1 MKNSK
6 NLRYGFTT
14 GSVAAFAAKAAAC
27 DLLLGFVPKDISVMT
42 PKQIPYSP
50 SYKNPKR
57 GIVEVRK
64 FAGDDPDV
72 TDGMTIRAIVSVE
85 SVSEEQKK
93 ETTLIDRETE
103 DTDFQ
108 RSNKSDYKEISSSD
122 NSEGGVIV
130 AIDGGKGIGRVT
142 KPGLDQPVGNAAIN
156 HVPRQMITENV
167 LEVCKAADFTGKIN
181 VIIEADGGEEI
192 AKKTFNPRL
201 GIVGGISILGT
212 TGIVE
217 PMSDEALVDTIRVE
231 IHQRSVLGEKR
242 LLMAF
247 GNYGQEF
254 LLEDYGIDLDT
265 AVMCSNFI
273 KDALTIAAD
282 EGFKEILLV
291 GHLGKIVKVAGGF
304 SNTHSKYGDCRMELL
319 TSALLKSKADCT
331 VDDARK
337 LSQMNTT
344 EEAADFLAEKGYL
357 SDVMSVIM
365 SEIHDTISRWIPDVE
380 VHLMIYTVNQRL
392 IGRD

>member
-27 DLLLGFVPKDISVMT
+27 DLLLGFIPKDISVMT
-42 PKQIPYSP
+42 PKQIHYSP
-50 SYKNPKR
+50 SYKNPQR
-57 GIVEVRK
+57 GVVEVQK

-72 TDGMTIRAIVSVE
+72 TDGMTIRAIVRVE
-85 SVSEEQKK
+85 P
-93 ETTLIDRETE
+93 
-103 DTDFQ
+103 
-108 RSNKSDYKEISSSD
+108 SSS
-122 NSEGGVIV
+122 VIV
-130 AIDGGKGIGRVT
+130 VIDGGKGVGRVT

-217 PMSDEALVDTIRVE
+217 PMSDAALVDTIRVE
-231 IHQRSVLGEKR
+231 IHQRSVLGEKK

-254 LLEDYGIDLDT
+254 LLQDYGIDLDT

-273 KDALTIAAD
+273 KDALTIAEE
-282 EGFKEILLV
+282 EGFIEILLV

-319 TSALLKSKADCT
+319 TSALLKSRADCT
-331 VDDARK
+331 IDDARR

-344 EEAADFLAEKGYL
+344 EEAADFLADKGYL

-380 VHLMIYTVNQRL
+380 VHLMVYTVNQRL
-392 IGRD
+392 IGKD

>member
-1 MKNSK
+1 MTNSK
-6 NLRYGFTT
+6 KLRYGFTT
-14 GSVAAFAAKAAAC
+14 GSAAAFAAKAAAC
-27 DLLLGFVPKDISVMT
+27 DLLLGFIPKDISVMT
-42 PKQIPYSP
+42 PKQIHYSP
-50 SYKNPKR
+50 SYKNPQR
-57 GIVEVRK
+57 GVVEVQK

-72 TDGMTIRAIVSVE
+72 TDGMTIRAIVRVE
-85 SVSEEQKK
+85 P
-93 ETTLIDRETE
+93 
-103 DTDFQ
+103 
-108 RSNKSDYKEISSSD
+108 SSS
-122 NSEGGVIV
+122 VIV
-130 AIDGGKGIGRVT
+130 VIDGGKGVGRVT

-167 LEVCKAADFTGKIN
+167 LEVCMAADFLGKIN

-217 PMSDEALVDTIRVE
+217 PMSDAALVDTIRVE
-231 IHQRSVLGEKR
+231 IHQRSVLGEKK

-254 LLEDYGIDLDT
+254 LLQDYGIDLDT

-273 KDALTIAAD
+273 KDALTIAEE
-282 EGFKEILLV
+282 EGFIEILLV

-319 TSALLKSKADCT
+319 TSALLKSGADCT
-331 VDDARK
+331 IDDARR

-344 EEAADFLAEKGYL
+344 EEAADFLADKGYL

>member
-14 GSVAAFAAKAAAC
+14 GSAAAFAAKAAAC
-27 DLLLGFVPKDISVMT
+27 DLLLGFIPKDISVMT

-50 SYKNPKR
+50 SYENPKR
-57 GIVEVRK
+57 GVVEVKK

-72 TDGMTIRAIVSVE
+72 TDGMTIRARVTTVNVDEPDVNTLGNTYVLTKRASKKSYDNEIY
-85 SVSEEQKK
+85 VSE
-93 ETTLIDRETE
+93 
-103 DTDFQ
+103 
-108 RSNKSDYKEISSSD
+108 
-122 NSEGGVIV
+122 NSFGDSKII
-130 AIDGGKGIGRVT
+130 IDGGRGVGRVT

-167 LEVCKAADFTGKIN
+167 LEVCKAADFLGKIN

-231 IHQRSVLGEKR
+231 IHQRSVLGEKK

-254 LLEDYGIDLDT
+254 LLQDYGINLDT

-273 KDALTIAAD
+273 KDALTIAEE

-331 VDDARK
+331 IKDARK

-357 SDVMSVIM
+357 FDVMSVIM
-365 SEIHDTISRWIPDVE
+365 SEIHDTITRWIPDVE

-392 IGRD
+392 IGKD

>member
-1 MKNSK
+1 MTNSK

-14 GSVAAFAAKAAAC
+14 GSAAAFAAKAAAC
-27 DLLLGFVPKDISVMT
+27 DLLLGFIPKDISVMT

-50 SYKNPKR
+50 SYKNPQK
-57 GIVEVRK
+57 GVVEVQK

-72 TDGMTIRAIVSVE
+72 TDGMTIRGIVSAE
-85 SVSEEQKK
+85 P
-93 ETTLIDRETE
+93 
-103 DTDFQ
+103 F
-108 RSNKSDYKEISSSD
+108 
-122 NSEGGVIV
+122 SEGVEV
-130 AIDGGKGIGRVT
+130 LIDGGKGVGRVT

-156 HVPRQMITENV
+156 HVPRQMIEENV
-167 LEVCKAADFTGKIN
+167 LEVCKASDFTGRIN

-201 GIVGGISILGT
+201 GIEGGISILGT

-217 PMSDEALVDTIRVE
+217 PMSDAALVDTIRVE
-231 IHQRSVLGEKR
+231 IHQRRVLGEDS

-254 LLEDYGIDLDT
+254 LFDDYGIDLDT

-273 KDALTIAAD
+273 KDALMITED
-282 EGFKEILLV
+282 EGFKKILLV

-304 SNTHSKYGDCRMELL
+304 SNTHSKYGDCRMEIL
-319 TSALLKSKADCT
+319 TSALLRSDADCT
-331 VDDARK
+331 IDDARQ

-344 EEAADFLAEKGYL
+344 EEAADFLDQKGYL
-357 SDVMSVIM
+357 KAVMPVILD
-365 SEIHDTISRWIPDVE
+365 EIHDTISRWIPDAE
-380 VHLMIYTVNQRL
+380 VHLMIYTINQRL